1 MQKVSVFGLALF
13 SLIILALPLRAAAG
27 DAKGADTPVSAAANE
42 QQIIESVDI
51 QGNRR
56 LRDEDVL
63 YYVRTRAGDVYD
75 PAALERDLREIL
87 SLNWFDKTASRVIVS
102 DGLRGGVNVI
112 FEVREWPIIRDL
124 QFRGLKAV
132 QESDVLKAFR
142 EQRAGISKEAIY
154 DPVKARGATRI
165 LRELLASR
173 GYANATVKI
182 EEEEVSATSIA
193 VTFDIDQGLLSRI
206 VEIEFEGNEN
216 FKDSELRGAMQ

>member
-1 MQKVSVFGLALF
+1 M
-13 SLIILALPLRAAAG
+13 
-27 DAKGADTPVSAAANE
+27 
-42 QQIIESVDI
+42 
-51 QGNRR
+51 
-56 LRDEDVL
+56 
-63 YYVRTRAGDVYD
+63 
-75 PAALERDLREIL
+75 
-87 SLNWFDKTASRVIVS
+87 IVS

-182 EEEEVSATSIA
+182 EEEEVSPPRRRY
-193 VTFDIDQGLLSRI
+193 V
-206 VEIEFEGNEN
+206 
-216 FKDSELRGAMQ
+216 